1 MTRRVLLVSA
11 ASPYPVVTNGCARLV
26 SDYLTHL
33 FPADEVYLLLA
44 RPGDWAPLGLYF
56 GDQPV
61 AGDLNV
67 SGLLAHDFA
76 FVLFIGFKENE
87 FTLELA
93 RSRGSFCLTD
103 TYPHPDVP
111 QGLFRGIL
119 SHRSSDPHPDLLIVG
134 GSYDDEVFY
143 PDAAP
148 DRTGRDRAGPDR
160 AGHDRGG
167 EELVL
172 SVGRIHPDKRQLE
185 LCEGYRERIFE
196 EYGLPLYLAGGV
208 ADPGYFREVEPYIDG
223 VSVVS
228 SIDPGQP
235 LASSNWRSARE
246 IALLCHQARLFV
258 LASPKESFGLALIE
272 AMACGT
278 TCVVNGDYRG
288 FAELDLRPNVF
299 GNITGKRGSVVDLA
313 ARALC
318 DDVRIDASEWARKYA
333 LRETRRVLSR
343 FIDNRL

>member
-1 MTRRVLLVSA
+1 MTRRALLVSS

-33 FPADEVYLLLA
+33 FPADRVYLLLT

-56 GDQPV
+56 GGQPV

-76 FVLFIGFKENE
+76 FVLFIGFKGNE
-87 FTLELA
+87 FTLKLA
-93 RSRGSFCLTD
+93 RSRASFCLTD
-103 TYPHPDVP
+103 IYPHPDVP

-119 SHRSSDPHPDLLIVG
+119 SHQSGDPHPDVCIVG

-143 PDAAP
+143 PDRA
-148 DRTGRDRAGPDR
+148 GRDRAGPDR
-160 AGHDRGG
+160 GG
-167 EELVL
+167 AELVL
-172 SVGRIHPDKRQLE
+172 SVGRIHPDKQQLE

-196 EYGLPLYLAGGV
+196 EYGFPLYLAGGV
-208 ADPGYFREVEPYIDG
+208 ADTDYFREVERYIDG

-246 IALLCHQARLFV
+246 IAMLCHRARLFV

-288 FAELDLRPNVF
+288 FAELDLRPHVY
-299 GNITGKRGSVVDLA
+299 GNITGKRGSILDLA
-313 ARALC
+313 ARALR

-333 LRETRRVLSR
+333 LRETRLALSR

>member
-1 MTRRVLLVSA
+1 A

-26 SDYLTHL
+26 SDYSTHL
-33 FPADEVYLLLA
+33 FPADRVYLLLT

-56 GDQPV
+56 GTEPV
-61 AGDLNV
+61 AGDLTV

-76 FVLFIGFKENE
+76 FVLFIGFKETE
-87 FTLELA
+87 FTLGLA
-93 RSRGSFCLTD
+93 RSLAAFCLTD
-103 TYPHPDVP
+103 TYPHPDLP
-111 QGLFRGIL
+111 PGLFRGIL
-119 SHRSSDPHPDLLIVG
+119 SHRSDDPHPHLLIVG

-143 PDAAP
+143 
-148 DRTGRDRAGPDR
+148 PDR

-172 SVGRIHPDKRQLE
+172 SVGRIHPDKQQLE

-196 EYGLPLYLAGGV
+196 VYGLPLYLAGGV
-208 ADPGYFREVEPYIDG
+208 ADTDYFREVEPYIDG

-246 IALLCHQARLFV
+246 IALLCHRARLFV
-258 LASPKESFGLALIE
+258 MASPKESFGLALIE

-288 FAELDLRPNVF
+288 FAEADLRPHVY

-318 DDVRIDASEWARKYA
+318 DDVRNDASEWARKYA
-333 LRETRRVLSR
+333 LRETRRALSR

>member
-1 MTRRVLLVSA
+1 VTRRVLLVSS

-33 FPADEVYLLLA
+33 FPPDRVYLLLT

-56 GDQPV
+56 GGRPV
-61 AGDLNV
+61 AGDVSV

-76 FVLFIGFKENE
+76 FVLFIGFKQNE
-87 FTLELA
+87 FTLKLA
-93 RSRGSFCLTD
+93 RSRASFCLTD
-103 TYPHPDVP
+103 TFPHADVP
-111 QGLFRGIL
+111 DGLFRGIL
-119 SHRSSDPHPDLLIVG
+119 SHRSDEPGPDLLIVG
-134 GSYDDEVFY
+134 GSYDDEVFHSD
-143 PDAAP
+143 P
-148 DRTGRDRAGPDR
+148 AGL
-160 AGHDRGG
+160 DRGG

-208 ADPGYFREVEPYIDG
+208 ADPDYFREVERYIDG

-235 LASSNWRSARE
+235 LASSNWRSAQE
-246 IALLCHQARLFV
+246 IALLCHRARLFV

-278 TCVVNGDYRG
+278 TCVVNGEYRG
-288 FAELDLRPNVF
+288 FAELDLRPNVY
-299 GNITGKRGSVVDLA
+299 GNVTGKRGSVVDLV
-313 ARALC
+313 ARALR

-333 LRETRRVLSR
+333 LRETREVLSR
-343 FIDNRL
+343 FIDDRL

>member
-1 MTRRVLLVSA
+1 MTRRVLLISA

-26 SDYLTHL
+26 SDYSTHL
-33 FPADEVYLLLA
+33 FPADRVYLLLT

-56 GDQPV
+56 GGRPV

-93 RSRGSFCLTD
+93 RSRASFCLTD

-119 SHRSSDPHPDLLIVG
+119 SHRSDVPHPDLLIVG
-134 GSYDDEVFY
+134 GSYDDEVFH
-143 PDAAP
+143 PDPARP
-148 DRTGRDRAGPDR
+148 DRAGPDR
-160 AGHDRGG
+160 SGPDRGG
-167 EELVL
+167 EEWVL
-172 SVGRIHPDKRQLE
+172 SVGRIHPDKHQLDLVE
-185 LCEGYRERIFE
+185 SYRERIFE
-196 EYGLPLYLAGGV
+196 EYGLPLYLVGGV
-208 ADPGYFREVEPYIDG
+208 ADTAYFREVARYIDG

-228 SIDPGQP
+228 SVDPAQP
-235 LASSNWRSARE
+235 HADSNWRSARD
-246 IALLCHQARLFV
+246 IARLCRQARLCV
-258 LASPKESFGLALIE
+258 LPSPKESFGLALIE

-278 TCVVNGDYRG
+278 TCVVNGEYRG
-288 FAELDLRPNVF
+288 FAEADLRPNVY
-299 GNITGKRGSVVDLA
+299 GNITGKRGSIVDLA
-313 ARALC
+313 ARALR
-318 DDVRIDASEWARKYA
+318 DDVRIDASGWARKYA

-343 FIDNRL
+343 FIDDRL

>member
-1 MTRRVLLVSA
+1 MTRRALLVSS

-33 FPADEVYLLLA
+33 FPADRVYLLLT

-56 GDQPV
+56 GGQPV

-93 RSRGSFCLTD
+93 RSRASFCLTD

-119 SHRSSDPHPDLLIVG
+119 SHRSGDPHPDLLIVG

-143 PDAAP
+143 PDRAN
-148 DRTGRDRAGPDR
+148 RDRAGP
-160 AGHDRGG
+160 DRGG

-172 SVGRIHPDKRQLE
+172 SVGRIPSGQAPARSWSKATGSGSSRSTDSRSTW
-185 LCEGYRERIFE
+185 
-196 EYGLPLYLAGGV
+196 
-208 ADPGYFREVEPYIDG
+208 REVSPTRTISARWSGTSMASASSRASIRGSRSPVPTGALPGDRPALQPGTAVRPGLAEGELWPGADRGDG
-223 VSVVS
+223 VRHHLCRQRRV
-228 SIDPGQP
+228 PGF
-235 LASSNWRSARE
+235 RRGGSAAER
-246 IALLCHQARLFV
+246 LRQHHRQARLRRR
-258 LASPKESFGLALIE
+258 S
-272 AMACGT
+272 
-278 TCVVNGDYRG
+278 RG
-288 FAELDLRPNVF
+288 P
-299 GNITGKRGSVVDLA
+299 G
-313 ARALC
+313 
-318 DDVRIDASEWARKYA
+318 A
-333 LRETRRVLSR
+333 LRRRSDRRFRVGQEVRTTRDPSGPVAVYR
-343 FIDNRL
+343 

>member
-1 MTRRVLLVSA
+1 MRCSIPIER
-11 ASPYPVVTNGCARLV
+11 
-26 SDYLTHL
+26 
-33 FPADEVYLLLA
+33 
-44 RPGDWAPLGLYF
+44 
-56 GDQPV
+56 
-61 AGDLNV
+61 
-67 SGLLAHDFA
+67 
-76 FVLFIGFKENE
+76 
-87 FTLELA
+87 
-93 RSRGSFCLTD
+93 
-103 TYPHPDVP
+103 
-111 QGLFRGIL
+111 
-119 SHRSSDPHPDLLIVG
+119 
-134 GSYDDEVFY
+134 
-143 PDAAP
+143 
-148 DRTGRDRAGPDR
+148 GRDRAGP
-160 AGHDRGG
+160 DRGG

-172 SVGRIHPDKRQLE
+172 SVGRIHPDKHQLE
-185 LCEGYRERIFE
+185 LVESYRERIFE

-208 ADPGYFREVEPYIDG
+208 ADADYFREVERYIDG

-235 LASSNWRSARE
+235 LASSNWRSARD
-246 IALLCHQARLFV
+246 IALLCHRARLFV

-278 TCVVNGDYRG
+278 TCVVNGEYRG
-288 FAELDLRPNVF
+288 FAEADLRPNVY

>member
-1 MTRRVLLVSA
+1 MTRRALLVSS

-33 FPADEVYLLLA
+33 FPADRVYLLLT

-56 GDQPV
+56 GGQPV

-76 FVLFIGFKENE
+76 FVLFIGFKGNE

-93 RSRGSFCLTD
+93 RFRASFCLTD

-119 SHRSSDPHPDLLIVG
+119 SHQSSDPHPDLLIVG

-143 PDAAP
+143 PDRAN
-148 DRTGRDRAGPDR
+148 RDRAGPDR
-160 AGHDRGG
+160 GG
-167 EELVL
+167 RELVL
-172 SVGRIHPDKRQLE
+172 NVGRIHPDKHQLE
-185 LCEGYRERIFE
+185 LVEGYRERIFE

-208 ADPGYFREVEPYIDG
+208 ADLDYFREVERYIDG

-228 SIDPGQP
+228 IIDPGQP
-235 LASSNWRSARE
+235 LASSNWRSARD
-246 IALLCHQARLFV
+246 IALLCNRARLFV

-278 TCVVNGDYRG
+278 TCVVNGEYRG
-288 FAELDLRPNVF
+288 FAEADLRPNVY

-333 LRETRRVLSR
+333 LRETREVLSR
-343 FIDNRL
+343 FIDDRL

>member
-1 MTRRVLLVSA
+1 VTRRVLLVSA

-33 FPADEVYLLLA
+33 FPADRVYLLLT

-61 AGDLNV
+61 AGDLDV

-76 FVLFIGFKENE
+76 FVVFIGFKENE

-93 RSRGSFCLTD
+93 RSRASFCLTD

-119 SHRSSDPHPDLLIVG
+119 SHRSDDPHPDLLIVG
-134 GSYDDEVFY
+134 GSYDDDVFY
-143 PDAAP
+143 P
-148 DRTGRDRAGPDR
+148 DRAGPDR
-160 AGHDRGG
+160 GG
-167 EELVL
+167 DELVL
-172 SVGRIHPDKRQLE
+172 SVGRIHPDKHQLE
-185 LCEGYRERIFE
+185 LVEGYRERIFE
-196 EYGLPLYLAGGV
+196 QYGLPLYLAGGV
-208 ADPGYFREVEPYIDG
+208 ADPDYFREVEPYIDG

-246 IALLCHQARLFV
+246 IALLCHRARLFV

-288 FAELDLRPNVF
+288 FAELDLRPNVY

-333 LRETRRVLSR
+333 LRETRRALSR

>member
-1 MTRRVLLVSA
+1 MTRRALLVSS

-33 FPADEVYLLLA
+33 FPADEVYLLLT
-44 RPGDWAPLGLYF
+44 RPGNWAPLGLYF
-56 GDQPV
+56 GGQPV

-67 SGLLAHDFA
+67 SHLLAHDFA
-76 FVLFIGFKENE
+76 FVLFIGFKENQ

-93 RSRGSFCLTD
+93 RSRASFCLTD

-111 QGLFRGIL
+111 HGLFRGIL
-119 SHRSSDPHPDLLIVG
+119 SHRSGDPHPDLLIVG
-134 GSYDDEVFY
+134 GSYDDEVFH
-143 PDAAP
+143 
-148 DRTGRDRAGPDR
+148 PDR
-160 AGHDRGG
+160 ANPNRCGPDRGG

-172 SVGRIHPDKRQLE
+172 TVGRIHPDKHQLE
-185 LCEGYRERIFE
+185 LVETYRERVFE

-208 ADPGYFREVEPYIDG
+208 ADLDYFREVERYIDG

-235 LASSNWRSARE
+235 LAISNWRSARE
-246 IALLCHQARLFV
+246 IALLLHRARLFV
-258 LASPKESFGLALIE
+258 LASPKESFGLSLIE

-278 TCVVNGDYRG
+278 TCVVNGEYRG
-288 FAELDLRPNVF
+288 FAELDLRPNVY

-333 LRETRRVLSR
+333 LREIRRLLSR
-343 FIDNRL
+343 FIENRL

>member
-1 MTRRVLLVSA
+1 MTRRALLVSS

-33 FPADEVYLLLA
+33 FPADRVYLLLT

-56 GDQPV
+56 GGQLV

-93 RSRGSFCLTD
+93 RSRTSFCLTD

-119 SHRSSDPHPDLLIVG
+119 SHQSSDPHPDLLIVG

-143 PDAAP
+143 PDRAN
-148 DRTGRDRAGPDR
+148 RDRAGP
-160 AGHDRGG
+160 ARGG
-167 EELVL
+167 GELVL
-172 SVGRIHPDKRQLE
+172 SVGRIHPDKHQLALVE
-185 LCEGYRERIFE
+185 DYRERIFE

-208 ADPGYFREVEPYIDG
+208 ADADYYREVEPYIDG

-235 LASSNWRSARE
+235 LASSNWRSARD
-246 IALLCHQARLFV
+246 IALLCNRARLFV

-278 TCVVNGDYRG
+278 TCVVNGEYRG
-288 FAELDLRPNVF
+288 FAEADLRPNVY

>member
-33 FPADEVYLLLA
+33 FPADRVYLLLT
-44 RPGDWAPLGLYF
+44 RPGDWVPLGLYF

-93 RSRGSFCLTD
+93 RSRTSFCLAD
-103 TYPHPDVP
+103 SYPHPDVP

-119 SHRSSDPHPDLLIVG
+119 SHRSDDPQPDLLIVG

-143 PDAAP
+143 PD
-148 DRTGRDRAGPDR
+148 RAGPDR
-160 AGHDRGG
+160 AGPDRGG

-172 SVGRIHPDKRQLE
+172 SVGRIHPDKHQLE
-185 LCEGYRERIFE
+185 LCESYRERIFE
-196 EYGLPLYLAGGV
+196 KYGLPLYLAGGV
-208 ADPGYFREVEPYIDG
+208 ADPDYFREVERYIDG
-223 VSVVS
+223 VSVLS

-235 LASSNWRSARE
+235 LASSNWRSARD
-246 IALLCHQARLFV
+246 IALLCNRARLFV

-278 TCVVNGDYRG
+278 TCVVNGEYRG
-288 FAELDLRPNVF
+288 FAEADLRPNVY
-299 GNITGKRGSVVDLA
+299 GNITDKRGSVVDLA
-313 ARALC
+313 VRALC

-333 LRETRRVLSR
+333 LRETREVLSR
-343 FIDNRL
+343 FIDDRL

>member
-1 MTRRVLLVSA
+1 MTRRVLLVSS

-33 FPADEVYLLLA
+33 FPADRVYLLLTRA
-44 RPGDWAPLGLYF
+44 GDWAPLGLYI

-61 AGDLNV
+61 AGDLTV

-87 FTLELA
+87 FTRELA
-93 RSRGSFCLTD
+93 RCRASFCLTD

-119 SHRSSDPHPDLLIVG
+119 SHRSDDPHPELLIVG

-143 PDAAP
+143 PD
-148 DRTGRDRAGPDR
+148 RAGPDR
-160 AGHDRGG
+160 AGHDRSG

-172 SVGRIHPDKRQLE
+172 SVGRIHPDKHQLE

-208 ADPGYFREVEPYIDG
+208 ADPDYFCEVEPYIDG

-246 IALLCHQARLFV
+246 IALLCHRARLLV
-258 LASPKESFGLALIE
+258 MASPKESFGLALIE

-288 FAELDLRPNVF
+288 FAELDLRPHVY

-318 DDVRIDASEWARKYA
+318 DDVRIDASEWVRKYA
-333 LRETRRVLSR
+333 LRETRRALSR
-343 FIDNRL
+343 FIDDRL

>member
-1 MTRRVLLVSA
+1 VTRRVLLVSS

-33 FPADEVYLLLA
+33 FPTDRVYLLLT

-56 GDQPV
+56 GGRPV

-76 FVLFIGFKENE
+76 FVLFIGFKENQ

-93 RSRGSFCLTD
+93 RSRASFCLTD

-111 QGLFRGIL
+111 HGLFRGIL
-119 SHRSSDPHPDLLIVG
+119 SHRSGDPHPDLLIIG
-134 GSYDDEVFY
+134 GSYDDEVFHSD
-143 PDAAP
+143 P
-148 DRTGRDRAGPDR
+148 AGPDR
-160 AGHDRGG
+160 GG
-167 EELVL
+167 DAWVL
-172 SVGRIHPDKRQLE
+172 TVGRIHPDKHQLE
-185 LCEGYRERIFE
+185 LVETYRERVFE

-208 ADPGYFREVEPYIDG
+208 ADLDYFREVERYIDG

-235 LASSNWRSARE
+235 LAISNWRSARE
-246 IALLCHQARLFV
+246 IALLLHRARLFV

-278 TCVVNGDYRG
+278 TCVVNGEYRG
-288 FAELDLRPNVF
+288 FAELDLRPNVY

-313 ARALC
+313 ACALR
-318 DDVRIDASEWARKYA
+318 DNVRIDASEWARKYA
-333 LRETRRVLSR
+333 LREIRRLLSR
-343 FIDNRL
+343 FIDDRL

>member
-1 MTRRVLLVSA
+1 VTRRALLVSS

-33 FPADEVYLLLA
+33 FPADEVYLLLT

-56 GDQPV
+56 GGQPV

-67 SGLLAHDFA
+67 SHLLAYDFA
-76 FVLFIGFKENE
+76 FVLFIGFKENQ

-93 RSRGSFCLTD
+93 RSRASFCLTD

-111 QGLFRGIL
+111 HGLFRGIL
-119 SHRSSDPHPDLLIVG
+119 SHRSGDPHPDLLIVG
-134 GSYDDEVFY
+134 GSYDDEVFH
-143 PDAAP
+143 
-148 DRTGRDRAGPDR
+148 PDR

-172 SVGRIHPDKRQLE
+172 SVGRIHPDKHQLE

-208 ADPGYFREVEPYIDG
+208 ADLDYFREVGRYIDG
-223 VSVVS
+223 ISVVS

-246 IALLCHQARLFV
+246 IALLLHRARLFV

-278 TCVVNGDYRG
+278 TCVVNGEYRG
-288 FAELDLRPNVF
+288 FAELDLRPNVY

-313 ARALC
+313 ATALR

-333 LRETRRVLSR
+333 LREIRRLLSR
-343 FIDNRL
+343 FIDDRL

>member
-1 MTRRVLLVSA
+1 MTRRVLLVSS

-33 FPADEVYLLLA
+33 FPADRVYLLLT

-56 GDQPV
+56 GGRPL
-61 AGDLNV
+61 AGDLSI

-93 RSRGSFCLTD
+93 RSRASFCLTD

-111 QGLFRGIL
+111 DGLFRGIL
-119 SHRSSDPHPDLLIVG
+119 SHRGEPRPDLLIVG
-134 GSYDDEVFY
+134 GSYDDEVFH
-143 PDAAP
+143 PDP
-148 DRTGRDRAGPDR
+148 AGP
-160 AGHDRGG
+160 DRGG
-167 EELVL
+167 EEWVL
-172 SVGRIHPDKRQLE
+172 TVGRIHPDKHQLE

-208 ADPGYFREVEPYIDG
+208 ADLDYFREIERYIDG
-223 VSVVS
+223 LSVVS

-246 IALLCHQARLFV
+246 IALLCHRARLFV

-278 TCVVNGDYRG
+278 TCVVNGEYRG
-288 FAELDLRPNVF
+288 FAELDLRPNVY
-299 GNITGKRGSVVDLA
+299 GNITGKRGSGVDLV
-313 ARALC
+313 ARALR
-318 DDVRIDASEWARKYA
+318 DEVRIDASEWARKYA
-333 LRETRRVLSR
+333 LRETREVLSR
-343 FIDNRL
+343 FIDDRL

>member
-33 FPADEVYLLLA
+33 FPADRVYLLLT

-56 GDQPV
+56 GHQPV
-61 AGDLNV
+61 AGDLDV

-76 FVLFIGFKENE
+76 FVLFIGFKETE
-87 FTLELA
+87 FTVELA
-93 RSRGSFCLTD
+93 RSLASFCLTD

-119 SHRSSDPHPDLLIVG
+119 SHRSDDPHPHLLIVG

-143 PDAAP
+143 S
-148 DRTGRDRAGPDR
+148 DRAGPDR
-160 AGHDRGG
+160 AGPDRGG

-172 SVGRIHPDKRQLE
+172 SVGRIHPDKHQLE

-208 ADPGYFREVEPYIDG
+208 ADMAYFREVEPYIDG

-246 IALLCHQARLFV
+246 IALLCHRARLCV

-288 FAELDLRPNVF
+288 FAELDLRPHVY

-333 LRETRRVLSR
+333 LRETRRALSR

>member
-1 MTRRVLLVSA
+1 M
-11 ASPYPVVTNGCARLV
+11 
-26 SDYLTHL
+26 SDYLAHL
-33 FPADEVYLLLA
+33 FPADRVYLLLT

-56 GDQPV
+56 GGRPV
-61 AGDLNV
+61 AGDLTV

-76 FVLFIGFKENE
+76 FVFFIGFQENE
-87 FTLELA
+87 FTIELA
-93 RSRGSFCLTD
+93 RSRASFCLTD

-111 QGLFRGIL
+111 DGLFRGIL
-119 SHRSSDPHPDLLIVG
+119 SHRSGDPHPDLLIVG
-134 GSYDDEVFY
+134 GSYDDEVFH
-143 PDAAP
+143 P
-148 DRTGRDRAGPDR
+148 DRANRNRAGPDR
-160 AGHDRGG
+160 AGRDRAG
-167 EELVL
+167 EEWVL

-185 LCEGYRERIFE
+185 LCESYRERIFE
-196 EYGLPLYLAGGV
+196 EYGLPLYLAGGI
-208 ADPGYFREVEPYIDG
+208 ADTAYFREVERYIDG

-235 LASSNWRSARE
+235 LASSNWHSAPE
-246 IALLCHQARLFV
+246 IARLCHRARLCV

-288 FAELDLRPNVF
+288 FAELDLRPNVY
-299 GNITGKRGSVVDLA
+299 GNITGKRGSVVDLV

-318 DDVRIDASEWARKYA
+318 DDVRIDASDWARKYA
-333 LRETRRVLSR
+333 LRETREVLSR

>member
-26 SDYLTHL
+26 SDYSTHL
-33 FPADEVYLLLA
+33 FPADRVYLLLT
-44 RPGDWAPLGLYF
+44 RPGDWAPLSLYF
-56 GDQPV
+56 GGRPV
-61 AGDLNV
+61 AGDLSV

-93 RSRGSFCLTD
+93 RSRASFCLTD

-111 QGLFRGIL
+111 DGLFRGIL
-119 SHRSSDPHPDLLIVG
+119 SHRSDDPHPHLLIVG
-134 GSYDDEVFY
+134 GSYDDEVFH
-143 PDAAP
+143 
-148 DRTGRDRAGPDR
+148 PDR
-160 AGHDRGG
+160 ANPDRSSPDRGG

-172 SVGRIHPDKRQLE
+172 SVGRIHPDKHQLE

-208 ADPGYFREVEPYIDG
+208 ADPDYFREVERYIDG
-223 VSVVS
+223 ISVVS

-235 LASSNWRSARE
+235 LASSNWRSAPE
-246 IALLCHQARLFV
+246 IALLCHRARLCV

-288 FAELDLRPNVF
+288 FAELDLRPNVY

-313 ARALC
+313 VRALC
-318 DDVRIDASEWARKYA
+318 DDVRIDASEWVRKYA
-333 LRETRRVLSR
+333 LRETREVLSR
-343 FIDNRL
+343 FIDDRL

>member
-1 MTRRVLLVSA
+1 VTRRALLVSS

-33 FPADEVYLLLA
+33 FPADRVYLLLT

-56 GDQPV
+56 GGQLV

-93 RSRGSFCLTD
+93 RSRASFCLTD

-119 SHRSSDPHPDLLIVG
+119 SHQSGDPHPDLLIVG

-143 PDAAP
+143 PDRAN
-148 DRTGRDRAGPDR
+148 RDRAGPDR
-160 AGHDRGG
+160 DG

-172 SVGRIHPDKRQLE
+172 SVGRIHPDKHQLE
-185 LCEGYRERIFE
+185 LVEGYRERIFE

-208 ADPGYFREVEPYIDG
+208 ADPDYFREVEPYIDG

-246 IALLCHQARLFV
+246 IALLCHRARLFV

-288 FAELDLRPNVF
+288 FAELDLRPHVY
-299 GNITGKRGSVVDLA
+299 GNITGKRGSVVDLV

-333 LRETRRVLSR
+333 LRETRRALSR
-343 FIDNRL
+343 FIDDRL

>member
-1 MTRRVLLVSA
+1 MTRRALLVSS

-33 FPADEVYLLLA
+33 FPADRVYLLLT

-56 GDQPV
+56 GGQPV

-76 FVLFIGFKENE
+76 FVLFIGFKGNE

-93 RSRGSFCLTD
+93 RSRASFCLTD

-111 QGLFRGIL
+111 DGLFRGIL
-119 SHRSSDPHPDLLIVG
+119 SHQSSDPHPDLLIVG

-143 PDAAP
+143 PDRAN
-148 DRTGRDRAGPDR
+148 RDRAGPDR
-160 AGHDRGG
+160 GG
-167 EELVL
+167 RELVL
-172 SVGRIHPDKRQLE
+172 NVGRIHPDKHQLE
-185 LCEGYRERIFE
+185 LVEGYRERIFE

-208 ADPGYFREVEPYIDG
+208 ADLDYFREVERYIDG

-228 SIDPGQP
+228 IIDPGQP
-235 LASSNWRSARE
+235 LASSNWRSARD
-246 IALLCHQARLFV
+246 IALPCNRARLFV

-278 TCVVNGDYRG
+278 TCVVNGEYRG
-288 FAELDLRPNVF
+288 FAEADLRPNVY

-333 LRETRRVLSR
+333 LCETREVLSR
-343 FIDNRL
+343 FIDDRL

>member
-1 MTRRVLLVSA
+1 VTRRVLLVSS
-11 ASPYPVVTNGCARLV
+11 ASPFPVVTNGCARLV

-33 FPADEVYLLLA
+33 FPADRVYLLLT

-56 GDQPV
+56 GGQPV
-61 AGDLNV
+61 AGDLSV
-67 SGLLAHDFA
+67 SDLLAHDFA
-76 FVLFIGFKENE
+76 FVLFIGFKKNE
-87 FTLELA
+87 FTLKLA
-93 RSRGSFCLTD
+93 CSRASFCLTD

-119 SHRSSDPHPDLLIVG
+119 SHRSGDPHPDLLIVG

-143 PDAAP
+143 PDRAN
-148 DRTGRDRAGPDR
+148 RERAGPDR
-160 AGHDRGG
+160 GDG
-167 EELVL
+167 ELVL
-172 SVGRIHPDKRQLE
+172 SVGRIHPDKHQLE

-208 ADPGYFREVEPYIDG
+208 ADPDYFREVERYIDG
-223 VSVVS
+223 VSVIS

-235 LASSNWRSARE
+235 LASSNWHSARE
-246 IALLCHQARLFV
+246 IALLCHRARLFV

-272 AMACGT
+272 AMACGI
-278 TCVVNGDYRG
+278 TCVVNGDYPG
-288 FAELDLRPNVF
+288 FAELDLQPNVY

-313 ARALC
+313 ARALR
-318 DDVRIDASEWARKYA
+318 DDVRIDASEWVQKYA
-333 LRETRRVLSR
+333 LRETREVLSR

>member
-1 MTRRVLLVSA
+1 MTRRALLVSS

-33 FPADEVYLLLA
+33 FPADRVYLLLT

-56 GDQPV
+56 GGQPV

-93 RSRGSFCLTD
+93 RSRASFCLTD

-119 SHRSSDPHPDLLIVG
+119 SHQSGDPDPDLLIVG
-134 GSYDDEVFY
+134 GSYDDEVFH
-143 PDAAP
+143 P
-148 DRTGRDRAGPDR
+148 DRANRNRAGPDR
-160 AGHDRGG
+160 GG
-167 EELVL
+167 EDWVL
-172 SVGRIHPDKRQLE
+172 SVGRIHPDKHQLE
-185 LCEGYRERIFE
+185 LVEGYRERIFE
-196 EYGLPLYLAGGV
+196 VYGLPLYLAGGV
-208 ADPGYFREVEPYIDG
+208 ADPDYFRELERYIDG

-235 LASSNWRSARE
+235 LASSNWRSARD
-246 IALLCHQARLFV
+246 IALLCHRARLFV

-278 TCVVNGDYRG
+278 TCVVNGEYRG
-288 FAELDLRPNVF
+288 FAEADLRPNVY

-313 ARALC
+313 VRALC